1 VSNQAKRGETSNA
14 FCFVNLFG
22 FSNLAFAPMTP
33 PAILLLAAGSSSRMR
48 GADKLL
54 ERVDGVPLLLR
65 QARVALATG
74 VPVIVT
80 LPGDRPART
89 AALAGLGLVTV
100 PVPDAALGL
109 SASIRAGVRAAGA
122 RPVLVLLAD
131 LPEITTDDLSL
142 LLARHAAL
150 PDLIL
155 RGTAADGTPGH
166 PVLFPVWALPGLA
179 VLTGDSGA
187 RDLLRQ
193 NRDRTEFIAL
203 PARHAV
209 TDLDTPEDWAAW
221 RAARDCRQV

>member
-1 VSNQAKRGETSNA
+1 
-14 FCFVNLFG
+14 
-22 FSNLAFAPMTP
+22 
-33 PAILLLAAGSSSRMR
+33 MR
-48 GADKLL
+48 GADKLM
-54 ERVDGVPLLLR
+54 EPVEGVPLLRR

-74 VPVIVT
+74 APVIVT
-80 LPGDRPART
+80 LPLDRPARN
-89 AALAGLGLVTV
+89 AALAGLDLVTV
-100 PVPDAALGL
+100 PVPDAAQGL

-131 LPEITTDDLSL
+131 LPEITTDDLSRL
-142 LLARHAAL
+142 LVRHAAI

-155 RGTAADGTPGH
+155 HGTAADGTPGH
-166 PVLFPVWALPGLA
+166 PVLFPIWALPGLA

-193 NRDRTEFIAL
+193 HRDKTEFIAL

-221 RAARDCRQV
+221 RAARGCRQV

>member
-1 VSNQAKRGETSNA
+1 
-14 FCFVNLFG
+14 
-22 FSNLAFAPMTP
+22 MTP

-54 ERVDGVPLLLR
+54 DRVDGVPLLLR

-80 LPGDRPART
+80 LPGDRPARA
-89 AALAGLGLVTV
+89 AALAGLDLVTV

-150 PDLIL
+150 PDQIL

-193 NRDRTEFIAL
+193 HRDRTEFIAL

>member
-1 VSNQAKRGETSNA
+1 
-14 FCFVNLFG
+14 
-22 FSNLAFAPMTP
+22 
-33 PAILLLAAGSSSRMR
+33 MR

-54 ERVDGVPLLLR
+54 EPVDGVPLLVR

-80 LPGDRPART
+80 LPVDRPLRH
-89 AALAGLGLVTV
+89 AALAGLDLMTV

-109 SASIRAGVRAAGA
+109 SASIRAGVKAAGA

-131 LPEITTDDLSL
+131 LPEITTDDLCL
-142 LLARHAAL
+142 LLACHALA

-155 RGTAADGTPGH
+155 RATAADGTPGH
-166 PVLFPVWALPGLA
+166 PVLFPDWALPGLA
-179 VLTGDSGA
+179 ALTGDSGA
-187 RDLLRQ
+187 RDLLQ
-193 NRDRTEFIAL
+193 QHRDRTELIAL

-221 RAARDCRQV
+221 RAARSLRDAGDGP

>member
-1 VSNQAKRGETSNA
+1 
-14 FCFVNLFG
+14 
-22 FSNLAFAPMTP
+22 
-33 PAILLLAAGSSSRMR
+33 MR
-48 GADKLL
+48 GADKLM
-54 ERVDGVPLLLR
+54 EPVEGVPLLLR

-74 VPVIVT
+74 APVIVT
-80 LPGDRPART
+80 LPLDRPARN
-89 AALAGLGLVTV
+89 AALAGLDLVTV

-131 LPEITTDDLSL
+131 LPEITTDDLSRL
-142 LLARHAAL
+142 LVRHAAI

-155 RGTAADGTPGH
+155 HGTAADGTPGH
-166 PVLFPVWALPGLA
+166 PVLFPIWALPGLA

-193 NRDRTEFIAL
+193 HRDKTEFIAL

-221 RAARDCRQV
+221 RAARGCRQV

>member
-1 VSNQAKRGETSNA
+1 
-14 FCFVNLFG
+14 
-22 FSNLAFAPMTP
+22 MTP

-48 GADKLL
+48 GADKLM
-54 ERVDGVPLLLR
+54 EPVEGVPLLLR

-74 VPVIVT
+74 APVIVT
-80 LPGDRPART
+80 LPPDRPARN
-89 AALAGLGLVTV
+89 AALAGLDLMTV
-100 PVPDAALGL
+100 PVPDAAQGL

-131 LPEITTDDLSL
+131 LPEITTDDLSR
-142 LLARHAAL
+142 LLARHAAI

-155 RGTAADGTPGH
+155 HGTAADGTPGH

-193 NRDRTEFIAL
+193 HRDKTEFIAL

-209 TDLDTPEDWAAW
+209 TDLDTPEEWTAW
-221 RAARDCRQV
+221 RAARGCRQV

>member
-1 VSNQAKRGETSNA
+1 
-14 FCFVNLFG
+14 
-22 FSNLAFAPMTP
+22 MTP
-33 PAILLLAAGSSSRMR
+33 PAVLLLAAGASSRMR

-54 ERVDGVPLLLR
+54 EPVEGVPLVLR

-74 VPVIVT
+74 ASVIVT
-80 LPGDRPART
+80 LPLDRPLRN
-89 AALAGLGLVTV
+89 AALAGLELTTA

-142 LLARHAAL
+142 LLARHAVA

-155 RGTAADGTPGH
+155 RATAADGTPGH
-166 PVLFPVWALPGLA
+166 PVLFPEWALPGLSA
-179 VLTGDSGA
+179 LTGDNGA
-187 RDLLRQ
+187 RDLLQQ
-193 NRDRTEFIAL
+193 NRARTEMVAL

-221 RAARDCRQV
+221 RAARTLDDAGDGP

>member
-1 VSNQAKRGETSNA
+1 
-14 FCFVNLFG
+14 
-22 FSNLAFAPMTP
+22 MTP
-33 PAILLLAAGSSSRMR
+33 PALLLLAAGASSRMR
-48 GADKLL
+48 GADKLMKPV
-54 ERVDGVPLLLR
+54 EGVPLLLR
-65 QARVALATG
+65 QARVALGTG
-74 VPVIVT
+74 LSVIVT
-80 LPGDRPART
+80 LPTDRPARG
-89 AALAGLGLVTV
+89 AALAGLALVTV

-122 RPVLVLLAD
+122 HPVLVLLAD

-142 LLARHAAL
+142 LLARHAAV

-166 PVLFPVWALPGLA
+166 PVLFPEWALPGLA
-179 VLTGDSGA
+179 ALTGDSGA

-193 NRDRTEFIAL
+193 HRDRTEFIAL

-221 RAARDCRQV
+221 RGAQG

>member
-1 VSNQAKRGETSNA
+1 
-14 FCFVNLFG
+14 
-22 FSNLAFAPMTP
+22 MTP

-48 GADKLL
+48 GADKLM
-54 ERVDGVPLLLR
+54 EPVEGVPLLLR

-80 LPGDRPART
+80 LPLDRPARN
-89 AALAGLGLVTV
+89 AALAGLDLVTV
-100 PVPDAALGL
+100 PVPDAAQGL

-131 LPEITTDDLSL
+131 LPEITTDDLSR
-142 LLARHAAL
+142 LLARHAAI

-155 RGTAADGTPGH
+155 HGTAADGTPGH

-193 NRDRTEFIAL
+193 HRDKTEFIAL

-209 TDLDTPEDWAAW
+209 TDLDTPEDWTAW
-221 RAARDCRQV
+221 RAARGCRQV

>member
-1 VSNQAKRGETSNA
+1 
-14 FCFVNLFG
+14 
-22 FSNLAFAPMTP
+22 
-33 PAILLLAAGSSSRMR
+33 MR
-48 GADKLL
+48 GADKLM
-54 ERVDGVPLLLR
+54 EPVEGVPLLLR

-74 VPVIVT
+74 APVIVT
-80 LPGDRPART
+80 LPPDRPARN
-89 AALAGLGLVTV
+89 AALAGLDLVTV
-100 PVPDAALGL
+100 PVPDAAQGL

-131 LPEITTDDLSL
+131 LPEITTDDLSR
-142 LLARHAAL
+142 LLARHAAI

-155 RGTAADGTPGH
+155 HGTAADGTPGH

-193 NRDRTEFIAL
+193 HRDRTEFIAL

-221 RAARDCRQV
+221 RAARGCRQV

>member
-1 VSNQAKRGETSNA
+1 
-14 FCFVNLFG
+14 
-22 FSNLAFAPMTP
+22 MTP
-33 PAILLLAAGSSSRMR
+33 PALLLLAAGSSSRMR

-54 ERVDGVPLLLR
+54 EPVDGVPLLVR

-80 LPGDRPART
+80 LPVDRPLRH
-89 AALAGLGLVTV
+89 AALAGLDLMTV

-109 SASIRAGVRAAGA
+109 SASIRAGVKAAGA

-142 LLARHAAL
+142 LLARHALA
-150 PDLIL
+150 PGLIL
-155 RGTAADGTPGH
+155 RATAADGTPGH
-166 PVLFPVWALPGLA
+166 PVLFPDWALPGLA
-179 VLTGDSGA
+179 ALTGDSGA
-187 RDLLRQ
+187 RDLLQ
-193 NRDRTEFIAL
+193 QHRDRTELIAL

-221 RAARDCRQV
+221 RAARSLPDAGDGP

>member
-1 VSNQAKRGETSNA
+1 
-14 FCFVNLFG
+14 
-22 FSNLAFAPMTP
+22 MTP

-48 GADKLL
+48 GADKLM
-54 ERVDGVPLLLR
+54 EPVEGVPLLLR

-74 VPVIVT
+74 APVIVT
-80 LPGDRPART
+80 LPLDRPARN
-89 AALAGLGLVTV
+89 AALAGLDLMTV
-100 PVPDAALGL
+100 PVPDAAQGL

-131 LPEITTDDLSL
+131 LPEITTDDLSR
-142 LLARHAAL
+142 LLARHAAIS
-150 PDLIL
+150 DLIL
-155 RGTAADGTPGH
+155 HGTAADGTPGH

-193 NRDRTEFIAL
+193 HRDRTEFIAL

-221 RAARDCRQV
+221 RAARGCRQV

>member
-1 VSNQAKRGETSNA
+1 
-14 FCFVNLFG
+14 
-22 FSNLAFAPMTP
+22 MTP
-33 PAILLLAAGSSSRMR
+33 AAILLLAAGASSRMR

-54 ERVDGVPLLLR
+54 EPVDGVPLLLR

-74 VPVIVT
+74 VPVLVT
-80 LPGDRPART
+80 LPVDRPARV
-89 AALAGLGLVTV
+89 AVLAGLDLMTV

-131 LPEITTDDLSL
+131 LPEITTADLGL
-142 LLARHAAL
+142 LLARHATV

-155 RGTAADGTPGH
+155 RATAADGTPGH
-166 PVLFPVWALPGLA
+166 PVLFPDWVLPGLA
-179 VLTGDSGA
+179 ALTGDSGA
-187 RDLLRQ
+187 RDLLHQ
-193 NRDRTEFIAL
+193 HRDRTELIAL

-221 RAARDCRQV
+221 RAARTRRNAGDGP

>member
-1 VSNQAKRGETSNA
+1 
-14 FCFVNLFG
+14 
-22 FSNLAFAPMTP
+22 MTP
-33 PAILLLAAGSSSRMR
+33 PVILLLAAGASSRMR

-54 ERVDGVPLLLR
+54 EPIDGVPLLLR

-74 VPVIVT
+74 ASVIVT
-80 LPGDRPART
+80 LPLDRPLRN
-89 AALAGLGLVTV
+89 AALAGLDLMTA

-142 LLARHAAL
+142 LLARHAVA

-155 RGTAADGTPGH
+155 RATAADGTPGH
-166 PVLFPVWALPGLA
+166 PVLFPAWALPGLA
-179 VLTGDSGA
+179 ALTGDSGA
-187 RDLLRQ
+187 RDLLQ
-193 NRDRTEFIAL
+193 QHRDRTEMVAL

-221 RAARDCRQV
+221 RAARPPHDVGKGP

>member
-22 FSNLAFAPMTP
+22 FSSLAVAPMTP

-65 QARVALATG
+65 QARVALAAG

-89 AALAGLGLVTV
+89 AALAGLDLVTV

-109 SASIRAGVRAAGA
+109 SASIRAGVRAAASKPKPPPPNSPTASTRTCCA
-122 RPVLVLLAD
+122 R
-131 LPEITTDDLSL
+131 TTSTC
-142 LLARHAAL
+142 AAC
-150 PDLIL
+150 
-155 RGTAADGTPGH
+155 A
-166 PVLFPVWALPGLA
+166 
-179 VLTGDSGA
+179 SGA
-187 RDLLRQ
+187 ISIRS
-193 NRDRTEFIAL
+193 
-203 PARHAV
+203 
-209 TDLDTPEDWAAW
+209 WSAW
-221 RAARDCRQV
+221 

>member
-1 VSNQAKRGETSNA
+1 
-14 FCFVNLFG
+14 
-22 FSNLAFAPMTP
+22 MTP

-48 GADKLL
+48 GADKLM
-54 ERVDGVPLLLR
+54 EPVEGVPLLLR

-74 VPVIVT
+74 APVIVT
-80 LPGDRPART
+80 LPPDRPARN
-89 AALAGLGLVTV
+89 AALAGLDLMTV
-100 PVPDAALGL
+100 PVPDAAQGL
-109 SASIRAGVRAAGA
+109 SASIRAGVRA
-122 RPVLVLLAD
+122 R
-131 LPEITTDDLSL
+131 
-142 LLARHAAL
+142 ARHAAI

-155 RGTAADGTPGH
+155 HGTAADGTPGH

-193 NRDRTEFIAL
+193 HRDRTEFIAL

-221 RAARDCRQV
+221 RAARGCRQV